1 MFPHGALEE
10 GDHRGMREHPAVFE
24 SDFVEPRSRLTTFFR
39 GVLVLPHL
47 VVLWLWGI
55 GAAIAVVLAW
65 FALVFTGRY
74 PPALYDFVAGY
85 VRYMTYVT
93 GYFDLLT
100 DRYPPFSGDP
110 AAGYP
115 VRLLVGPPQ
124 EHYSRAKAGFR
135 FILAIP
141 VLLIGYVMN
150 LLAGVGALLAWFVI
164 VVLGRQPE
172 GLQDLIKLGLSYQQR
187 AYAYVLLLDED
198 WPPFNDEQ
206 PQLTPGPP
214 GPALPPDG
222 PAPVAH

>member
-1 MFPHGALEE
+1 
-10 GDHRGMREHPAVFE
+10 MRAHPALFE
-24 SDFVEPRSRLTTFFR
+24 ADYVEPRSRLTTFFR
-39 GVLVLPHL
+39 GLLVLPHL
-47 VVLWLWGI
+47 VVLWLWGV

-110 AAGYP
+110 DAGYP

-124 EHYSRAKAGFR
+124 ERYSRAKAGFR

-172 GLQDLIKLGLSYQQR
+172 GLQDLIRLGLSYQQR

-198 WPPFNDEQ
+198 WPPFTDDHA
-206 PQLTPGPP
+206 QLAPGPS
-214 GPALPPDG
+214 GPPSRRDPST
-222 PAPVAH
+222 PAPR